1 MFRLNINSSNFKKY
15 NKFILFTIDIFFIY
29 LSIFLSF
36 WLSNNE
42 FTNTDETNFYSFFIN
57 SAWIIVVI
65 FYLSGHYKSLT
76 RYVGSPDL
84 YKISFR
90 SLISVTLLSLLTL
103 IFNFQIP
110 PLEVLFLMWLLLV
123 TSTSVLRFTLRDI
136 LFKFLSIK
144 NKNKPKVAIYGAG
157 KAGAQLLR
165 ALRFSGKSEAVFFI
179 DDDPNMSYRELN
191 GLNIYAPKKLNKLS
205 SKIDQI
211 LFAIPSLSSK
221 QKSKKLGK
229 LQKYGIP
236 TFLIP
241 SIEELISGHSRI
253 DYLKPVKIEDL
264 LGRDIV
270 PPDKNL
276 LREGI
281 KNKIVFISGAGGSIG
296 SELCKQILKFNPSK
310 LILFDQSE
318 LNLYNL
324 SRDLESFKN
333 NHIEIIFLLGSSTDL
348 KLINKIF
355 KSNTIDIIFH
365 AAAYKHVPL
374 VEINPIEG
382 IKNNVK
388 SIKNICESAKINKI
402 PKVILISTDKA
413 VRPSNIMGASK
424 RLSELIVQ
432 AYAHEEELQ
441 ENKKSFSCFSMVRF
455 GNVLGSSGSV
465 VPLFQEQISHGGPIT
480 ITHESVVRYFMTITE
495 AAQLVLQ
502 AAFLAK
508 GGDLFLLD
516 MGKPEKILNLAKKMI
531 SLSSLT
537 IKDKD
542 NPDGDIEIKTTGLR
556 PGEKLYEELL
566 IDGNAKETS
575 HKLIFRANEKFLPP
589 DLLWPILDKLLK
601 FLENHDLENS
611 LNILSELVPE
621 WERSDINNKPKF

>member
-1 MFRLNINSSNFKKY
+1 MFKFNINSSNFKKY
-15 NKFILFTIDIFFIY
+15 NKFILFGVDICFIY
-29 LSIFLSF
+29 VSIFLSF
-36 WLSNNE
+36 WLSNNN
-42 FTNTDETNFYSFFIN
+42 FTKVDESHFYSFFIN
-57 SAWIIVVI
+57 SAWIIVFI
-65 FYLSGHYKSLT
+65 FYFSGHYKSLT

-84 YKISFR
+84 YKISVR
-90 SLISVTLLSLLTL
+90 SLISISILSLLTL
-103 IFNFQIP
+103 IFRFQVP
-110 PLEVLFLMWLLLV
+110 PLKVLFLMWLLLV
-123 TSTSVLRFTLRDI
+123 TSTSVLRFTLRDV

-165 ALRFSGKSEAVFFI
+165 ALRFSGKSEPVFFI
-179 DDDPNMSYRELN
+179 DDDPNMSFRELN
-191 GLNIYAPKKLNKLS
+191 GLNIYNPNKLHELS

-221 QKSKKLGK
+221 QKSKKLEK

-241 SIEELISGHSRI
+241 SIEELISGNSRI

-270 PPDKNL
+270 PPDKSL

-281 KNKIVFISGAGGSIG
+281 KNKVVFISGAGGSIG
-296 SELCKQILKFNPSK
+296 SELCKQIIKFRPSK

-318 LNLYNL
+318 LNLYRL
-324 SRDLESFKN
+324 SRDLERFKN
-333 NHIEIIFLLGSSTDL
+333 NNIDIVYLLGSTTDL
-348 KLINKIF
+348 NLINNIF
-355 KSNTIDIIFH
+355 KSNKIDIIFH

-382 IKNNVK
+382 IKNNVI
-388 SIKNICESAKINKI
+388 SIKNICENAKKFRIKKI
-402 PKVILISTDKA
+402 ILISTDKA

-432 AYAHEEELQ
+432 AYAQEELQ
-441 ENKKSFSCFSMVRF
+441 ENSKSFSCFSMVRF

-465 VPLFQEQISHGGPIT
+465 VPLFQEQISCGGPIT

-537 IKDKD
+537 VKDKD

-566 IDGNAKETS
+566 IDGNAKKTS
-575 HKLIFRANEKFLPP
+575 HKLIFQANEKFLSP
-589 DLLWPILDKLLK
+589 DLLWPILEQLLQSLK
-601 FLENHDLENS
+601 NNDLEKS
-611 LNILSELVPE
+611 LNLLSELVPE
-621 WERSDINNKPKF
+621 WERSDINSK

>member
-1 MFRLNINSSNFKKY
+1 MFRLNINSFNFKKY
-15 NKFILFTIDIFFIY
+15 NKFILFTIDICFIY
-29 LSIFLSF
+29 ASIFFSF
-36 WLSNNE
+36 WLSNNQ
-42 FTNTDETNFYSFFIN
+42 FVNLYGNYVYSFFIN

-65 FYLSGHYKSLT
+65 FYLTGHYKSLT

-84 YKISFR
+84 YRISLR
-90 SLISVTLLSLLTL
+90 SLFSIILLSILTL
-103 IFNFQIP
+103 IFKFQIP
-110 PLEVLFLMWLLLV
+110 PLKVLFLIWLLLV
-123 TSTSVLRFTLRDI
+123 ASTSLLRFTLRDI

-157 KAGAQLLR
+157 EAGAQLLR
-165 ALRFSGKSEAVFFI
+165 ALRFSGKSEVVFFI
-179 DDDPNMSYRELN
+179 DDDPIMSSRELN
-191 GLNIYAPKKLNKLS
+191 GLNIYTPNKLHKLS
-205 SKIDQI
+205 PKIDQI

-221 QKSKKLGK
+221 QKSKKLEK
-229 LQKYGIP
+229 IQKYGIP

-241 SIEELISGHSRI
+241 SIEELISGKSRI

-270 PPDKNL
+270 PPNKSL
-276 LREGI
+276 LRKGI
-281 KNKIVFISGAGGSIG
+281 KNKVVFISGAGGSIG
-296 SELCKQILKFNPSK
+296 SELCKQILKFAPSK

-324 SRDLESFKN
+324 SRELETFNKDN
-333 NHIEIIFLLGSSTDL
+333 IEIILLLGSTTDL
-348 KLINKIF
+348 KLINNIF
-355 KSNTIDIIFH
+355 KSNKIDIIFH

-382 IKNNVK
+382 IKNNVI
-388 SIKNICESAKINKI
+388 SIKNICESAKINNI
-402 PKVILISTDKA
+402 QKVILISTDKA

-432 AYAHEEELQ
+432 AYAYEEKLKEDK
-441 ENKKSFSCFSMVRF
+441 NNFIYFSMVRF

-465 VPLFQEQISHGGPIT
+465 VPLFQEQISKGGPIT

-502 AAFLAK
+502 AAFLSK

-531 SLSSLT
+531 ALSSLT
-537 IKDKD
+537 LKNKA

-566 IDGNAKETS
+566 IDGNAKKTS
-575 HKLIFRANEKFLPP
+575 HELIFRANEKFLLPE
-589 DLLWPILDKLLK
+589 LLWPIIDKLLK
-601 FLENHDLENS
+601 CLDNNDLEES

-621 WERSDINNKPKF
+621 WERSEINS